1 MWVCSSQAFSP
12 NGISGEASVSPVPA
26 GGALIFLSGS
36 DISRQGV
43 HPPVSAGSAACLI
56 ASNHNHH
63 GPITPDHHMGNW
75 GYGVMVAY
83 MSTVITILNPKGGV
97 SKTVTAMFLATALS
111 KHGETTV
118 IDADPQASA
127 TEWAYNTQ
135 DAGEALPFEVV
146 PGSAATIRRA
156 LPRSEYVIIDTP
168 PGVAEVLDAAAGAAD
183 LVLIPTLQSSLELSR
198 AWAALDAI
206 GDTPAGLFLARAE
219 TGSTTFR
226 LARAALDEAAGDSVH
241 ALESFIPKREAIRQ
255 VAGVARPRKLYGYD
269 ALTAE
274 VLTIIRGGQH
284 G

>member
-1 MWVCSSQAFSP
+1 
-12 NGISGEASVSPVPA
+12 
-26 GGALIFLSGS
+26 
-36 DISRQGV
+36 
-43 HPPVSAGSAACLI
+43 
-56 ASNHNHH
+56 
-63 GPITPDHHMGNW
+63 MGNW
-75 GYGVMVAY
+75 GSGVMVVC

-111 KHGETTV
+111 EHGETTV

-127 TEWAYNTQ
+127 TEWAYNAQ

-168 PGVAEVLDAAAGAAD
+168 PGVAEVLDAATGAAD

-206 GDTPAGLFLARAE
+206 GDTAAGLFLARAE

-241 ALESFIPKREAIRQ
+241 ALDSFIPKREAIRQ

-269 ALTAE
+269 ALAAE
-274 VLTIIRGGQH
+274 VLTIIKGEQRG
-284 G
+284 